1 MKKTYDGSRDGSSYE
16 KTVSNAERR
25 SFRRTFLGIVAE
37 IKFSLQAGP

>member
-1 MKKTYDGSRDGSSYE
+1 MEAVTVALTKKA
-16 KTVSNAERR
+16 VSNAERR